1 MKITFKNKYDFVC
14 GIGHYCGT
22 ATYLKR
28 HFLRR
33 ASGPFDW
40 IGESP
45 AGLLKSA
52 ELIATDFRDFM
63 LRDNLVLLD
72 HPAGEHDDMKNDYYR
87 DEGTGIL
94 LYHDFPA
101 GKSLDET
108 YAQVRAKYDRRIAR
122 FYELARA
129 GATLLIFQTYTTKP
143 SNEEMKSALAML
155 RGKLGPKVD
164 LLVLQNDSTRGK
176 LEFEEIESGLYS
188 VRGHFHRPDIH
199 WLIGDY
205 PQLDKIYGS
214 IPCRGK
220 FSRRIGKLVAKIIT
234 SLHFSK
240 EARRAARARLRGG
253 AS

>member
-1 MKITFKNKYDFVC
+1 MKTTFKHTYDFVC

-94 LYHDFPA
+94 TYHDFPF

-108 YAQVRAKYDRRIAR
+108 YPQVRAKYDRRIAR

-129 GATLLIFQTYTTKP
+129 GATLLIFQTHTTKP
-143 SNEEMKSALAML
+143 TDDEMKRALAML
-155 RGKLGPKVD
+155 REKLGQKVD
-164 LLVLQNDSTRGK
+164 LLVLQNDAEREE
-176 LEFEEIESGLYS
+176 LDFEEIESGLYS
-188 VRGHFHRPDIH
+188 VRGPFHRPDIH

-205 PQLDKIYGS
+205 PHLDKIYGA

-220 FSRRIGKLVAKIIT
+220 LARRIGKIVAQITT

-240 EARRAARARLRGG
+240 EARRAARARMRGG
-253 AS
+253 VA